1 MSALTPQQFVANWSN
16 TQLKESAS
24 YITHFDDLCELVNHA
39 KPAHGDKTGET
50 FTYQKG
56 ALKSDGGQII
66 GHGFADV
73 WFKDHFAIEYKGAGQ
88 HKTLTEA
95 FTSNSCSNVRVASLR
110 GLSFPRKDRYEDIPA
125 KGCATFARQ
134 PGRKERSY
142 R

>member
-1 MSALTPQQFVANWSN
+1 MSTLTPQQFVANWSN

-24 YITHFDDLCELVNHA
+24 YITHFDDLCEFVGHA
-39 KPAHGDKTGET
+39 KPAHADKTGET

-95 FTSNSCSNVRVASLR
+95 LKQLRGYASSLENPPLLVVCNIEHYKVHTILHTVAS
-110 GLSFPRKDRYEDIPA
+110 
-125 KGCATFARQ
+125 CAFL
-134 PGRKERSY
+134 KV
-142 R
+142 